1 MANNTYFDTNAIG
14 KKLFAYVSTYTQFNS
29 DKVQTL
35 LDSQFKNS
43 LIVIGDEGRMY
54 SPATKTY
61 IGIGNTAYQNTINM
75 IENVDDKVDALNQAL
90 TASLVSGIYVNKSKE
105 DIIKW
110 NTEKGTNFTNVFA
123 TNDILIKG
131 IGDYD
136 KTTGLSYGYQWSHI
150 EDANN
155 DGVETVY
162 SYIAPKDRPR
172 FATSGITVKLDK
184 GANIYRFAY
193 YVDNGEIKK
202 VAEGAEGKWI
212 ASTKAPTPGRDELT
226 GYKVLRYPDET
237 NGVTYIAAED
247 SAGNPIFKN
256 GSNVISIDDEMTWAY
271 ISASNTYAL
280 NFAKDF
286 TKSEVNRIYAE
297 ILGYGQDTI
306 IPVSKGQVLDVV
318 VNGKQGEENGVKL
331 NDKTVFFVKCPI
343 KAPAGKT
350 VIANTNKEYAE
361 DRTEIKGE
369 TYSVTREV
377 TVVNPFKSDTEAETK
392 TVTPA
397 YWTAAKALTTDEPID
412 GTKYYFAYEA
422 GEFYQSDYVLKPIT
436 AADIENNQLD
446 PLDIAEF
453 VVINPSIAEV
463 DNINISDGIQ
473 TLKEVAHILDV
484 ITNGNYDSQD
494 PEAAGIE
501 LAYSIAQNHIDILD
515 LDARVDKI
523 EAGTD
528 TVKSLKEGPNGDYV
542 DLTITG
548 LDTDTPGAYAE
559 HVTISADL
567 AIAYTYTTPD
577 SQFETG
583 TYVSSIVVA
592 ADTKVPSL
600 DTTSGADITY
610 AADTHRQ
617 GLADVAWTTAYV
629 SDARKSIT
637 EEITAA
643 TYSAYQYSYGLVNSL
658 NSSDAVDTGY
668 FVSGVS
674 IVDGKIDVTATHLP
688 TDKVVVNTT
697 VWGEDTGEL
706 KEYQQVDAGQIAT
719 RIDECAKL
727 YKKDGTTFVKAT
739 TGEVTTV
746 DNKVTVGG
754 KQAYKLDGDAKF
766 VEIPGELDNQVRN
779 SLSKGKAYTE
789 YIPVYVS
796 ADKYS
801 LIDIEDIVSGKYTG
815 DVYELKAQ
823 PTEAKKYISAETT
836 HNIDVNDKNTG
847 ENTLHL
853 TAHITKIEDASATN
867 TGLVDAYD
875 VKQVIDN
882 IFEWVDLSKW
892 AK

>member
-1 MANNTYFDTNAIG
+1 MANNNTHFDTTAIG
-14 KKLFAYVSTYTQFNS
+14 KKLFAYVSTYTQFKS

-61 IGIGNTAYQNTINM
+61 IGIGNTAYTNTINM
-75 IENVDDKVDALNQAL
+75 IEKVDDKVDALNQAL
-90 TASLVSGIYVNKSKE
+90 TASLVSGIYVNKSAE
-105 DIIKW
+105 DIDKW
-110 NTEKGTNFTNVFA
+110 NKEHPGTNFTDVFA

-136 KTTGLSYGYQWSHI
+136 KATGLASGYQYSHI

-155 DGVETVY
+155 PGVENIY
-162 SYIAPKDRPR
+162 SYTEPTQR
-172 FATSGITVKLDK
+172 FAKSGIKVSLKK
-184 GANIYRFAY
+184 GENVYRFDS
-193 YVDNGEIKK
+193 YVDGESHIQP
-202 VAEGAEGKWI
+202 VTEGAAGKWI
-212 ASTKAPTPGRDELT
+212 ASASAPTDGQGTLT
-226 GYKVLRYPDET
+226 GKKVLSYQ
-237 NGVTYIAAED
+237 GVTYIAAVD
-247 SAGNPIFKN
+247 SVGAPIFKN

-271 ISASNTYAL
+271 ISASNAYAL
-280 NFAKDF
+280 KSAKDF
-286 TKSEVNRIYAE
+286 TKSEVNRIYSE

-306 IPVSKGQVLDVV
+306 IPVSKEQVLDVV
-318 VNGKQGEENGVKL
+318 VKGGKGEENGVEL
-331 NDKTVFFVKCPI
+331 NGDTVFFVKCPI
-343 KAPAGKT
+343 AAPAEKT
-350 VIANTNKEYAE
+350 VIDNKQGNYPGNQTN
-361 DRTEIKGE
+361 INGL
-369 TYSVTREV
+369 TYSVTRQV
-377 TVVNPFKSDTEAETK
+377 KVDDPFTGETETK
-392 TVTPA
+392 AVEPEL
-397 YWTAAKALTTDEPID
+397 WTAAKALTPETVD

-422 GEFYQSDYVLKPIT
+422 GNFYQSDYVLKPIS
-436 AADIENNQLD
+436 AAEAETIAKDTLNK
-446 PLDIAEF
+446 AEF

-473 TLKEVAHILDV
+473 TLKEVAHVLDV
-484 ITNGNYDSQD
+484 ITNGGYDTD

-528 TVKSLKEGPNGDYV
+528 TVKSLKEGPNGNYV
-542 DLTITG
+542 DLTLTG
-548 LDTDTPGAYAE
+548 DPSPVEGAYAK

-567 AIAYTYTTPD
+567 AIAYTYTESP
-577 SQFETG
+577 FATG
-583 TYVSSIVVA
+583 TKVSSIVVNP
-592 ADTKVPSL
+592 DTRVPSL
-600 DTTSGADITY
+600 DKDSGKPITY
-610 AADTHRQ
+610 AADTTRQ

-637 EEITAA
+637 EEIKEY
-643 TYSAYQYSYGLVNSL
+643 TYSAYQYSYELVNSL
-658 NSSDAVDTGY
+658 NSTASVEDGD

-674 IVDGKIDVTATHLP
+674 IENGKIKVTPTHLP
-688 TDKVVVNTT
+688 TDKVVANTT
-697 VWGEDTGEL
+697 VWGEDTDAL
-706 KEYQQVDAGQIAT
+706 KEYQKVDAAQIAT

-766 VEIPGELDNQVRN
+766 VEILGELENQVRN

-882 IFEWVDLSKW
+882 IFEWVDLSAW
-892 AK
+892 ATE

>member
-1 MANNTYFDTNAIG
+1 MANNTYFDTKAIG

-29 DKVQTL
+29 NKVQTL

-54 SPATKTY
+54 SPATYTY
-61 IGIGNTAYQNTINM
+61 IGIGTTAYTNTLNM
-75 IENVDDKVDALNQAL
+75 IKNVDDKVDALNQAL
-90 TASLVSGIYVNKSKE
+90 TASLVSGIYVNKSAE
-105 DIIKW
+105 DIDKW
-110 NTEKGTNFTNVFA
+110 NKEHPGTNFTDVFA

-136 KTTGLSYGYQWSHI
+136 KATGLASGYQYSHI

-155 DGVETVY
+155 PGVENIY
-162 SYIAPKDRPR
+162 SYTEPTQR
-172 FATSGITVKLDK
+172 FAKSGIKVSLKK
-184 GANIYRFAY
+184 GENVYRFDS
-193 YVDNGEIKK
+193 YVDSENHIQPVE
-202 VAEGAEGKWI
+202 EGAEGKWI
-212 ASTKAPTPGRDELT
+212 ASASAPTDGTNTLT
-226 GYKVLRYPDET
+226 GKKVLSYQ
-237 NGVTYIAAED
+237 GVTYIAAVD
-247 SAGNPIFKN
+247 SDGAPIFKN

-271 ISASNTYAL
+271 ISASNAYAL
-280 NFAKDF
+280 KSAKDF
-286 TKSEVNRIYAE
+286 TKSEVNRIYSE

-306 IPVSKGQVLDVV
+306 IPVSKEQVLDVV
-318 VNGKQGEENGVKL
+318 VKGGKGEENGVEL
-331 NDKTVFFVKCPI
+331 NGDTVFFVKCPI
-343 KAPAGKT
+343 AAPGNNT
-350 VIANTNKEYAE
+350 VIDDHNTGSTQTNINGLTYTVTSQVKV
-361 DRTEIKGE
+361 DDPFTGE
-369 TYSVTREV
+369 TESKEV
-377 TVVNPFKSDTEAETK
+377 EPELWS
-392 TVTPA
+392 
-397 YWTAAKALTTDEPID
+397 AAKALTPETVD

-422 GEFYQSDYVLKPIT
+422 GNFYQSDYVLKPIT
-436 AADIENNQLD
+436 AAEAETIAKDTLNK
-446 PLDIAEF
+446 AEF

-473 TLKEVAHILDV
+473 TLKEVAHVLDV
-484 ITNGNYDSQD
+484 ITNGGYDTD

-528 TVKSLKEGPNGDYV
+528 TVKSLKEGTNGKYV
-542 DLTITG
+542 DLTLTSDQDPLPVDG
-548 LDTDTPGAYAE
+548 PYSKN
-559 HVTISADL
+559 VTIKADL
-567 AIAYTYTTPD
+567 AIAYTYAPD
-577 SQFETG
+577 AQFATG
-583 TYVSSIVVA
+583 TKVSSIIVNP
-592 ADTKVPSL
+592 DTRVPSL
-600 DTTSGADITY
+600 DKDSGKPITY
-610 AADTHRQ
+610 AADTTRQ

-637 EEITAA
+637 EEIKEY
-643 TYSAYQYSYGLVNSL
+643 TYSAYQYSYELVNSL
-658 NSSDAVDTGY
+658 NSTASVEAGD

-674 IVDGKIDVTATHLP
+674 IENGKIKVTPTHLP
-688 TDKVVVNTT
+688 TDKVVANTT
-697 VWGEDTGEL
+697 VWGEDTDAL
-706 KEYQQVDAGQIAT
+706 KEYQKVDAGQIAT
-719 RIDECAKL
+719 RIDACAKL

-739 TGEVTTV
+739 TDEVTTV

-766 VEIPGELDNQVRN
+766 VEIPGELENQVRN

-853 TAHITKIEDASATN
+853 TAHITKIEDASPTN

-882 IFEWVDLSKW
+882 IFEWVDLSAW
-892 AK
+892 ATE

>member
-1 MANNTYFDTNAIG
+1 MANNTYFDTKAIG

-54 SPATKTY
+54 SPATYTY
-61 IGIGNTAYQNTINM
+61 IGIGTTAYTNTINM
-75 IENVDDKVDALNQAL
+75 IEKVDDKVDALNQAL
-90 TASLVSGIYVNKSKE
+90 TASLVSGIYVNKSAE
-105 DIIKW
+105 DIAAW
-110 NTEKGTNFTNVFA
+110 EKEHPGTNFTNVFA

-136 KTTGLSYGYQWSHI
+136 KATGLASGYQYSYI

-155 DGVETVY
+155 PGVENIY
-162 SYIAPKDRPR
+162 SYAEPTQR
-172 FATSGITVKLDK
+172 FAKSGIKVSLKK
-184 GANIYRFAY
+184 GANVYRFDS
-193 YVDNGEIKK
+193 YVDTEGHIQP

-212 ASTKAPTPGRDELT
+212 ASTSAPTDGNDTLT
-226 GYKVLRYPDET
+226 GKKVLSYQ
-237 NGVTYIAAED
+237 GVTYIAAVD
-247 SAGNPIFKN
+247 SDGAPIFKN

-271 ISASNTYAL
+271 ISASNAYAL
-280 NFAKDF
+280 KSAKDF
-286 TKSEVNRIYAE
+286 TKSEVNRIYSE

-306 IPVSKGQVLDVV
+306 IPVSKEQVLDVV
-318 VNGKQGEENGVKL
+318 VKGGKGEENGVEL
-331 NDKTVFFVKCPI
+331 NGDTVFFVKCPI
-343 KAPAGKT
+343 AAPENNT
-350 VIANTNKEYAE
+350 VIDDHKTGSTQTNINGLTYTVTRKVNV
-361 DRTEIKGE
+361 DDPFTGE
-369 TYSVTREV
+369 TEAKEV
-377 TVVNPFKSDTEAETK
+377 EPEL
-392 TVTPA
+392 
-397 YWTAAKALTTDEPID
+397 WTAAKALTPGTVD

-422 GEFYQSDYVLKPIT
+422 GNFYQSDYVLKPIT
-436 AADIENNQLD
+436 AAEAETIASD
-446 PLDIAEF
+446 PLNKAEF
-453 VVINPSIAEV
+453 VVINPSIAEI

-473 TLKEVAHILDV
+473 TLKEVAHVLDV

-528 TVKSLKEGPNGDYV
+528 TVKSLKEGPNGNYV

-548 LDTDTPGAYAE
+548 DPSPVEGAYAK

-567 AIAYTYTTPD
+567 AIAYTYTESP
-577 SQFETG
+577 FPTG
-583 TYVSSIVVA
+583 TKVSSIVVA
-592 ADTKVPSL
+592 DETKVPSL

-643 TYSAYQYSYGLVNSL
+643 TFSAYQYSYGLVNSL
-658 NSSDAVDTGY
+658 NSTASVEAGD

-674 IVDGKIDVTATHLP
+674 IVDGKIQVTPTHLP

-697 VWGEDTGEL
+697 VWGEDTDAL
-706 KEYQQVDAGQIAT
+706 KEYQKVDAGQIAT
-719 RIDECAKL
+719 RIDACAKL
-727 YKKDGTTFVKAT
+727 YKADGTTFVKAT
-739 TGEVTTV
+739 AGEVTTV
-746 DNKVTVGG
+746 DSKVTVGG

-766 VEIPGELDNQVRN
+766 IEIPGELENQVRN
-779 SLSKGKAYTE
+779 SLAKGKAYTE

-796 ADKYS
+796 ATKYS

-823 PTEAKKYISAETT
+823 PTEAKEYISAETT

-882 IFEWVDLSKW
+882 IFEWVDLSAW
-892 AK
+892 A

>member
-1 MANNTYFDTNAIG
+1 MANNNTYFDTKAIG

-29 DKVQTL
+29 EKVQTL

-75 IENVDDKVDALNQAL
+75 IERVDDKVDALNQAL
-90 TASLVSGIYVNKSKE
+90 TASLVSGIYVNKSAE
-105 DIIKW
+105 DIAAW
-110 NTEKGTNFTNVFA
+110 NAGNSTNFTNVFA

-136 KTTGLSYGYQWSHI
+136 KATGLASGYQYSNI
-150 EDANN
+150 KDANN
-155 DGVETVY
+155 PGVENIY
-162 SYIAPKDRPR
+162 SYITPTQR
-172 FATSGITVKLDK
+172 FAKSGIKVSLNK
-184 GANIYRFAY
+184 GENVYRFDS
-193 YVDNGEIKK
+193 YVDTQGHIQP
-202 VAEGAEGKWI
+202 VTEGAAGKWI
-212 ASTKAPTPGRDELT
+212 ASTSAPTDGVGTLT
-226 GYKVLRYPDET
+226 GKKVFSDPVKT
-237 NGVTYIAAED
+237 GGVTYIAAVD
-247 SAGNPIFKN
+247 SDGAPIFKN

-271 ISASNTYAL
+271 ISASNAYAL
-280 NFAKDF
+280 KSAKDF
-286 TKSEVNRIYAE
+286 TKSEVNRIYSE

-306 IPVSKGQVLDVV
+306 IPVSKEQVLDVV
-318 VNGKQGEENGVKL
+318 VNGTYGQENGVEL
-331 NDKTVFFVKCPI
+331 NGDTVFFVKCPI
-343 KAPAGKT
+343 AAPGNNT
-350 VIANTNKEYAE
+350 VIDDHKTGSAQTNINGLTYTVTNQVKVDNPFTSA
-361 DRTEIKGE
+361 TEE
-369 TYSVTREV
+369 
-377 TVVNPFKSDTEAETK
+377 TVV
-392 TVTPA
+392 TPEL
-397 YWTAAKALTTDEPID
+397 WTAAKALTTETID
-412 GTKYYFAYEA
+412 GSKYYFAYEA
-422 GEFYQSDYVLKPIT
+422 GNFYQSDYVLKPIS
-436 AADIENNQLD
+436 AAEAETIASD
-446 PLDIAEF
+446 PLNKAEF
-453 VVINPSIAEV
+453 VVINPYAAEV
-463 DNINISDGIQ
+463 DNVNISDGIQ

-528 TVKSLKEGPNGDYV
+528 TVKSLKEGQNGNYV
-542 DLTITG
+542 DLTITS
-548 LDTDTPGAYAE
+548 DQEPQPVDGAYAK

-577 SQFETG
+577 SQFATG
-583 TYVSSIVVA
+583 TKVSSIVVA

-688 TDKVVVNTT
+688 SDKVVVNTT

-706 KEYQQVDAGQIAT
+706 KQYQKVNTTDLAT

-727 YKKDGTTFVKAT
+727 YKKDGTTFVKVT

-746 DNKVTVGG
+746 NNKVTVGG

-766 VEIPGELDNQVRN
+766 VEIPGELENQVRN

-789 YIPVYVS
+789 YIPVYIS

-815 DVYELKAQ
+815 DVYELKTQ
-823 PTEAKKYISAETT
+823 PAEAKKYISAETT
-836 HNIDVNDKNTG
+836 HNVNPSGDFTG

-892 AK
+892 ATE

>member
-1 MANNTYFDTNAIG
+1 MANNTYFDTTAIG

-29 DKVQTL
+29 GKVQDL

-61 IGIGNTAYQNTINM
+61 IGIGTTAYTNTINM
-75 IENVDDKVDALNQAL
+75 IERVDDKVDALNQAL
-90 TASLVSGIYVNKSKE
+90 TASLVSGIYVNKSAE
-105 DIIKW
+105 DIAAW
-110 NTEKGTNFTNVFA
+110 NEGNSTNFTNVFA

-136 KTTGLSYGYQWSHI
+136 KATGLASGYQYSHI
-150 EDANN
+150 KDANN
-155 DGVETVY
+155 PGVENIY
-162 SYIAPKDRPR
+162 SYTEPTQR
-172 FATSGITVKLDK
+172 FATSGIKVSLEK
-184 GANIYRFAY
+184 GENVYRFDS
-193 YVDNGEIKK
+193 YVDGEGHIQP

-212 ASTKAPTPGRDELT
+212 ASVSAPTDGTNTLT
-226 GYKVLRYPDET
+226 GKKVLSYQ
-237 NGVTYIAAED
+237 GVTYIAAVD
-247 SAGNPIFKN
+247 SDGAPIFKN

-271 ISASNTYAL
+271 ISASNAYAL
-280 NFAKDF
+280 KSAKDF
-286 TKSEVNRIYAE
+286 TKSEVNRIYSE

-306 IPVSKGQVLDVV
+306 IPVSKEQVLDVV
-318 VNGKQGEENGVKL
+318 VNGTYGEENGVEL
-331 NDKTVFFVKCPI
+331 NGDTVFFVKCPI
-343 KAPAGKT
+343 AAPGNNT
-350 VIANTNKEYAE
+350 VIDDHKTSSTQ
-361 DRTEIKGE
+361 TEINGL
-369 TYSVTREV
+369 TYTVTREV
-377 TVVNPFKSDTEAETK
+377 KVDDPFTSVTEETVVAPEL
-392 TVTPA
+392 
-397 YWTAAKALTTDEPID
+397 WTAAKALTPGTVD
-412 GTKYYFAYEA
+412 GKKYYFAYEA
-422 GEFYQSDYVLKPIT
+422 GNFYQSDYVLKPIS
-436 AADIENNQLD
+436 AAEAEIIASD
-446 PLDIAEF
+446 PLNKAEF
-453 VVINPSIAEV
+453 VVINPYAAEI
-463 DNINISDGIQ
+463 DNVNISDGIQ

-528 TVKSLKEGPNGDYV
+528 TVKSLKEGSNGDYV
-542 DLTITG
+542 DLTITS
-548 LDTDTPGAYAE
+548 DQDPQPVDGAYAK

-567 AIAYTYTTPD
+567 AIAYTYALD
-577 SQFETG
+577 SQFATG
-583 TYVSSIVVA
+583 TKVSSIVVA
-592 ADTKVPSL
+592 TDTKVPSL
-600 DTTSGADITY
+600 DTTSGVDITY
-610 AADTHRQ
+610 AADTTRQ

-643 TYSAYQYSYGLVNSL
+643 TYSAYQYSYNLVNSL

-706 KEYQQVDAGQIAT
+706 KQYQKVNTADLAN
-719 RIDECAKL
+719 RIDACAKL
-727 YKKDGTTFVKAT
+727 YKADGTTFVKVT
-739 TGEVTTV
+739 TGTV
-746 DNKVTVGG
+746 ATANNKVTVDG

-766 VEIPGELDNQVRN
+766 VEIPGELENQVRD
-779 SLSKGKAYTE
+779 SLLKGKAYTE

-815 DVYELKAQ
+815 EVYELKAQ
-823 PTEAKKYISAETT
+823 PTEAKEYISAETT

-882 IFEWVDLSKW
+882 IFEWVDLSSW
-892 AK
+892 A

>member
-1 MANNTYFDTNAIG
+1 MANNTYFDTTAIG
-14 KKLFAYVSTYTQFNS
+14 KKLFAYVSTYTQFKS
-29 DKVQTL
+29 EKVQTL

-61 IGIGNTAYQNTINM
+61 IGIGNTAYQNTLNM
-75 IENVDDKVDALNQAL
+75 IERVDDKVDALNQAL
-90 TASLVSGIYVNKSKE
+90 TASLVSGIYVNKSAE
-105 DIIKW
+105 DIAAW
-110 NTEKGTNFTNVFA
+110 NAGNSTNFTNVFA

-136 KTTGLSYGYQWSHI
+136 KTTGLASGYQYSHI

-155 DGVETVY
+155 PGVENIY
-162 SYIAPKDRPR
+162 SYAAPTQR
-172 FATSGITVKLDK
+172 FAKSGIKVSLKK
-184 GANIYRFAY
+184 GENVYRFDS
-193 YVDNGEIKK
+193 YVDGAGHIQP
-202 VAEGAEGKWI
+202 VTEGAEGKWI
-212 ASTKAPTPGRDELT
+212 ASASALT
-226 GYKVLRYPDET
+226 DGTGTLNGKKVLTYNT
-237 NGVTYIAAED
+237 VTYIAAVD
-247 SAGNPIFKN
+247 SDGAPIFKN

-271 ISASNTYAL
+271 ISASNAYAL
-280 NFAKDF
+280 KSAKDF
-286 TKSEVNRIYAE
+286 TKSEVNRIYSE

-306 IPVSKGQVLDVV
+306 IPVSKEQVLDVV
-318 VNGKQGEENGVKL
+318 VKGGKGEENGVEL
-331 NDKTVFFVKCPI
+331 NGDTVFFVKCPI
-343 KAPAGKT
+343 AAPAEKT
-350 VIANTNKEYAE
+350 VIDNKQGNYPGNQTN
-361 DRTEIKGE
+361 INGL
-369 TYSVTREV
+369 TYTVTSQVKVDNPFTSVTEE
-377 TVVNPFKSDTEAETK
+377 TVV
-392 TVTPA
+392 TPEL
-397 YWTAAKALTTDEPID
+397 WTAAKALTTETID
-412 GTKYYFAYEA
+412 GSKYYFAYEA
-422 GEFYQSDYVLKPIT
+422 GNFYQSDYVLKPIS
-436 AADIENNQLD
+436 AAEAETIAKDKLNK
-446 PLDIAEF
+446 AEF

-473 TLKEVAHILDV
+473 TLKEVAHVLDI
-484 ITNGNYDSQD
+484 ITNGGYDTD

-528 TVKSLKEGPNGDYV
+528 TVKSLKEGTNGKYV
-542 DLTITG
+542 DLTLTS
-548 LDTDTPGAYAE
+548 DQDPQPTDGAYAK
-559 HVTISADL
+559 HVTIKADL
-567 AIAYTYTTPD
+567 AIAYTYAPD
-577 SQFETG
+577 TQFATD
-583 TYVSSIVVA
+583 TKVSSIDV
-592 ADTKVPSL
+592 DPTTKVPSL
-600 DTTSGADITY
+600 DTTSGVDITY
-610 AADTHRQ
+610 AADTTRQ

-643 TYSAYQYSYGLVNSL
+643 TYSAYQYSYTLVNSL
-658 NSSDAVDTGY
+658 NSEDAVDTGY

-674 IVDGKIDVTATHLP
+674 IVDGKIQVTPTHLP
-688 TDKVVVNTT
+688 TDKVVANTT
-697 VWGEDTGEL
+697 VWGEDTDAL
-706 KEYQQVDAGQIAT
+706 KEYQKVDEGQIAT
-719 RIDECAKL
+719 RIDACAKL

-789 YIPVYVS
+789 YIPVYVA

-801 LIDIEDIVSGKYTG
+801 LIDIEDIVSGKYIG

-882 IFEWVDLSKW
+882 IFEWVDLSAW
-892 AK
+892 ATE

>member
-1 MANNTYFDTNAIG
+1 MANNNTHFDTTAIG

-54 SPATKTY
+54 SPATYTY
-61 IGIGNTAYQNTINM
+61 IGIGTTAYTNTINM
-75 IENVDDKVDALNQAL
+75 IEKVDDKVDALNQAL
-90 TASLVSGIYVNKSKE
+90 TASLVSGIYVNKSAE
-105 DIIKW
+105 DIDKW
-110 NTEKGTNFTNVFA
+110 NKEHPETNFTNVFA

-136 KTTGLSYGYQWSHI
+136 VATGLATGYQPSHI

-155 DGVETVY
+155 PGVENIY
-162 SYIAPKDRPR
+162 SYTEPTQR
-172 FATSGITVKLDK
+172 FAKSGIKVSLKK
-184 GANIYRFAY
+184 GENVYRFDS
-193 YVDNGEIKK
+193 YVDGEGHIQP
-202 VAEGAEGKWI
+202 VTEGAKGKWI
-212 ASTKAPTPGRDELT
+212 ASVSAPTDGRDTLT
-226 GYKVLRYPDET
+226 DKKVLSYQ
-237 NGVTYIAAED
+237 GVTYIAAVD
-247 SAGNPIFKN
+247 SDGAPIFKN

-271 ISASNTYAL
+271 ISASNAYAL
-280 NFAKDF
+280 KSAKDF
-286 TKSEVNRIYAE
+286 TKSEVNRIYSE

-306 IPVSKGQVLDVV
+306 IPVSKEQVLDVV
-318 VNGKQGEENGVKL
+318 VKSGKGEENGVEL
-331 NDKTVFFVKCPI
+331 NGDTVFFVKCPI
-343 KAPAGKT
+343 AAPADKT
-350 VIANTNKEYAE
+350 VIDNKQGNYPGNQTN
-361 DRTEIKGE
+361 INGL
-369 TYSVTREV
+369 TYTVTSQVKVDNPFTSVTEE
-377 TVVNPFKSDTEAETK
+377 TVV
-392 TVTPA
+392 TPEL
-397 YWTAAKALTTDEPID
+397 WTAAKALTPETVD

-422 GEFYQSDYVLKPIT
+422 GNFYQSDYVLKPIT
-436 AADIENNQLD
+436 SAEAETIAKDTLNK
-446 PLDIAEF
+446 AEF

-473 TLKEVAHILDV
+473 TLKEVAHVLDV
-484 ITNGNYDSQD
+484 ITNGGYDTD

-528 TVKSLKEGPNGDYV
+528 TVKSLKEGTNGKYV
-542 DLTITG
+542 DLTLTG
-548 LDTDTPGAYAE
+548 DPSPVEGAYAK

-567 AIAYTYTTPD
+567 AIAYTYTESPFPTD
-577 SQFETG
+577 TK
-583 TYVSSIVVA
+583 VSSIDV
-592 ADTKVPSL
+592 DPTTKVPSL
-600 DTTSGADITY
+600 DKTSGIDITY
-610 AADTHRQ
+610 AADTTRQ

-658 NSSDAVDTGY
+658 NSTDAVDTGY

-674 IVDGKIDVTATHLP
+674 IVDGKIQVTPTHLP
-688 TDKVVVNTT
+688 TDKVVANTT
-697 VWGEDTGEL
+697 VWGEDTDAL
-706 KEYQQVDAGQIAT
+706 KEYQKVDAGQIAT

-739 TGEVTTV
+739 TGDVTTV
-746 DNKVTVGG
+746 DSKVTVGG

-766 VEIPGELDNQVRN
+766 VEIPGELENQVRN
-779 SLSKGKAYTE
+779 SLAKGKAYTE

-801 LIDIEDIVSGKYTG
+801 LIDIEDIVSGKYAG

-823 PTEAKKYISAETT
+823 PAEAKKYISAETT
-836 HNIDVNDKNTG
+836 HNVNPSGDFTG

-882 IFEWVDLSKW
+882 IFEWVDLSAW
-892 AK
+892 ATE

>member
-29 DKVQTL
+29 DKVQEL
-35 LDSQFKNS
+35 LNSQFKNS

-61 IGIGNTAYQNTINM
+61 IGIGTTAYQNTINM
-75 IENVDDKVDALNQAL
+75 IEKVDDKVDALNQAL
-90 TASLVSGIYVNKSKE
+90 TASLVSGIYVNKSAE
-105 DIIKW
+105 DIADW
-110 NTEKGTNFTNVFA
+110 NSDNSTNFKNVFA

-131 IGDYD
+131 TGDYD
-136 KTTGLSYGYQWSHI
+136 VTTGLASGYQYSHI
-150 EDANN
+150 TDANN
-155 DGVETVY
+155 TGVEDIY
-162 SYIAPKDRPR
+162 SYTTPTQR
-172 FATSGITVKLDK
+172 FAKSGITVKLEK
-184 GANIYRFAY
+184 GANVYRFDS
-193 YVDNGEIKK
+193 YVDSDGHIQP
-202 VAEGAEGKWI
+202 VAEGAKGKWI
-212 ASTKAPTPGRDELT
+212 ASTSAPTDGKDTLN
-226 GYKVLRYPDET
+226 GKKVLSYE
-237 NGVTYIAAED
+237 GVTYIAAVD
-247 SAGNPIFKN
+247 SDGAPIFKN

-271 ISASNTYAL
+271 ISASNAYAL
-280 NFAKDF
+280 KSAKDF
-286 TKSEVNRIYAE
+286 TKSEVNRIYSE

-306 IPVSKGQVLDVV
+306 IPVSKEQVLDVV
-318 VNGKQGEENGVKL
+318 VNGTYGEENGVEL
-331 NDKTVFFVKCPI
+331 NGDTVFFVKCPI
-343 KAPAGKT
+343 AAPGNNT
-350 VIANTNKEYAE
+350 VIDDHKTSSTTTTIDGIPHTVTSKVKV
-361 DRTEIKGE
+361 DDPFTGE
-369 TYSVTREV
+369 TEAQEV
-377 TVVNPFKSDTEAETK
+377 EPEL
-392 TVTPA
+392 
-397 YWTAAKALTTDEPID
+397 WTAAKALTPEAVDD
-412 GTKYYFAYEA
+412 TKYYFAYEA
-422 GEFYQSDYVLKPIT
+422 GNFYQSDYVLKPIS
-436 AADIENNQLD
+436 AAKAETIASDKLNK
-446 PLDIAEF
+446 AEF
-453 VVINPSIAEV
+453 VVINPYTAEV
-463 DNINISDGIQ
+463 DNVNISDGIQ

-484 ITNGNYDSQD
+484 ITNGSYDSQD

-515 LDARVDKI
+515 LDARVDEL

-528 TVKSLKEGPNGDYV
+528 TVKSLKEGTNGNYV

-548 LDTDTPGAYAE
+548 DASQVPGAYAK

-567 AIAYTYTTPD
+567 AIAYTYAPD
-577 SQFETG
+577 SQFATG
-583 TYVSSIVVA
+583 TKVSSIVV
-592 ADTKVPSL
+592 DSVTTVPSL
-600 DTTSGADITY
+600 DTTTGVDITY
-610 AADTHRQ
+610 AADTTRQ

-629 SDARKSIT
+629 SDTRKSIT

-643 TYSAYQYSYGLVNSL
+643 TYSAYQYSYNLVNSL
-658 NSSDAVDTGY
+658 NSEDSVETGY

-674 IVDGKIDVTATHLP
+674 IVDGDIKVTPTHLP

-697 VWGEDTGEL
+697 VWGEDTDEL

-719 RIDECAKL
+719 RIDACAKL
-727 YKKDGTTFVKAT
+727 YKKDGTTFVKVT

-746 DNKVTVGG
+746 ENKVNVDG

-766 VEIPGELDNQVRN
+766 VEIPGELANQVIG

-823 PTEAKKYISAETT
+823 PTEAKEYISAETT
-836 HNIDVNDKNTG
+836 HNVNPSGDFTG

-875 VKQVIDN
+875 VKQVIDS

-892 AK
+892 ATE

>member
-1 MANNTYFDTNAIG
+1 MANNNTYFDTTAIG

-29 DKVQTL
+29 EKVQTL

-61 IGIGNTAYQNTINM
+61 IGIGTTAYTNTINM
-75 IENVDDKVDALNQAL
+75 IERVDDKVDALNQAL
-90 TASLVSGIYVNKSKE
+90 TASLVSGIYVNKSAE
-105 DIIKW
+105 DIAAW
-110 NTEKGTNFTNVFA
+110 NAGNSTNFTNVFA

-136 KTTGLSYGYQWSHI
+136 KATGLASGYQYSHI

-155 DGVETVY
+155 PGVENIY
-162 SYIAPKDRPR
+162 SYTEPTQR
-172 FATSGITVKLDK
+172 FAKSGIKVSLKK
-184 GANIYRFAY
+184 GENVYRFDS
-193 YVDNGEIKK
+193 YVDGEGHIQP
-202 VAEGAEGKWI
+202 VTEGAEGKWI
-212 ASTKAPTPGRDELT
+212 ASTSAPTDGKNALT
-226 GYKVLRYPDET
+226 GKKVLSYQ
-237 NGVTYIAAED
+237 GVTYIAAVD
-247 SAGNPIFKN
+247 SDGAPIFKN

-271 ISASNTYAL
+271 ISASNAYAL
-280 NFAKDF
+280 KSAKDF
-286 TKSEVNRIYAE
+286 TKSEVNRIYSE

-306 IPVSKGQVLDVV
+306 IPVSKEQVLDVV
-318 VNGKQGEENGVKL
+318 VKGGKGEENGVEL
-331 NDKTVFFVKCPI
+331 NGDTVFFVKCPI
-343 KAPAGKT
+343 AAPGNNT
-350 VIANTNKEYAE
+350 VIDDHKTGSTQTNINGLTYTVTSQVKVDNPFTSA
-361 DRTEIKGE
+361 TEE
-369 TYSVTREV
+369 
-377 TVVNPFKSDTEAETK
+377 TVV
-392 TVTPA
+392 TPEVWA
-397 YWTAAKALTTDEPID
+397 DAKALTPGTVD

-422 GEFYQSDYVLKPIT
+422 GNFYQSDYVLKPIST
-436 AADIENNQLD
+436 AEAETIASD
-446 PLDIAEF
+446 PLNKAEF
-453 VVINPSIAEV
+453 VVINPYAAEV
-463 DNINISDGIQ
+463 DNVNISDGIQ
-473 TLKEVAHILDV
+473 TLKEVAHVLDV
-484 ITNGNYDSQD
+484 ITNGGYNTD

-501 LAYSIAQNHIDILD
+501 LAYSIAQNHIDIED
-515 LDARVDKI
+515 LKDRVDEI

-528 TVKSLKEGPNGDYV
+528 TVKSLKEGTNGNYV
-542 DLTITG
+542 DLTLTS
-548 LDTDTPGAYAE
+548 DQDPSPVDGAYAK

-577 SQFETG
+577 SQFATG
-583 TYVSSIVVA
+583 TKVSSIVVA

-600 DTTSGADITY
+600 NTTSGVDITY
-610 AADTHRQ
+610 AADTTRQ

-658 NSSDAVDTGY
+658 NSTDAVDTGY

-674 IVDGKIDVTATHLP
+674 IVDGKIKVTPTHLP
-688 TDKVVVNTT
+688 TDKVVANTT
-697 VWGEDTGEL
+697 VWGEDTDAL
-706 KEYQQVDAGQIAT
+706 KEYQQVDAGQIAI

-739 TGEVTTV
+739 AGDVTTV
-746 DNKVTVGG
+746 DNKVTIGG

-766 VEIPGELDNQVRN
+766 VEIPGELANQVIN

-836 HNIDVNDKNTG
+836 HNVNPSGDFTG

-892 AK
+892 ATE